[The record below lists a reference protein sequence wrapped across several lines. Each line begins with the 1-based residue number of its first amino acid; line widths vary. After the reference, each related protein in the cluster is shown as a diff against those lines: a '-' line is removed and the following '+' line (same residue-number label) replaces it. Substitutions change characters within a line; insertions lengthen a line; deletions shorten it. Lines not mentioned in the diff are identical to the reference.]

1 MAQTVALARGSVT
14 CYANG
19 STRATVFTNSAS
31 YTATRV
37 IVNSFTVWNS
47 SVPYYTNN
55 MRCGGYLTLIP
66 SGQKGALLAQLPSIS
81 ASSTVSVIPFS
92 NANNPNGYNPPG
104 STTGYNPTYAFSP
117 QSGTGAQP
125 AWDNFTNASYVNI
138 TNSYGGVFP
147 SNFYMGPSDVLS
159 WFASTSPSNYPK
171 YSGFTTQT
179 IYYNFTLIH
188 ES

>member
-1 MAQTVALARGSVT
+1 MAQTVTLARGSVT

-47 SVPYYTNN
+47 SVPYYTSNIK
-55 MRCGGYLTLIP
+55 CGGYLSLIP
-66 SGQKGALLAQLPSIS
+66 NGQKGSLLAQLPSVGNT
-81 ASSTVSVIPFS
+81 STLSVIPFS
-92 NANNPNGYNPPG
+92 NANSPNGINPPG
-104 STTGYNPTYAFSP
+104 STTAYNPTFMLYTST
-117 QSGTGAQP
+117 STGSQP
-125 AWDNFTNASYVNI
+125 AWDNFTSVSLANI
-138 TNSYGGVFP
+138 TNVYGNIFP
-147 SNFYMGPSDVLS
+147 SNFYMGPSDSLS
-159 WFASTSPSNYPK
+159 WFPNASPSNYPK

-179 IYYNFTLIH
+179 IYYNFTLIN